1 MGHGEIWKE
10 NKVHGLPIG
19 QVKKHLHCS
28 YFSGWNLQFFFIVVP
43 IWHKLIKEQPY
54 VVNIC
59 KRHFL
64 TGLFIMNSYKSS
76 YFLSS

>member
-1 MGHGEIWKE
+1 MARSG
-10 NKVHGLPIG
+10 
-19 QVKKHLHCS
+19 KKIRSMVCLLDRLKNICIALISLDGICS
-28 YFSGWNLQFFFIVVP
+28 FFFIVVP